1 MSRVVLATRVFAPE
15 PAAAALRLRGLAHAL
30 AMDGHDVTVLTSRF
44 GSLRGSVTDEGVL
57 IKRFP
62 VLRDSAGAVRGYAQY
77 MSFDIPLFFRLLT
90 CRRPDAVVVEP
101 PPTTGSVAR
110 IACSLR
116 RIPYVYYACDIL
128 SDAAEAEHMK
138 PLVVR
143 VLRSIERFALT
154 GAEHVIAVSE
164 GVAQRAQEL
173 GAANVSVVPNGV
185 QTQELLDRTPLPDG
199 FPHAGGPVYLY
210 AGTASSL
217 QSPDVF
223 IRAFPRV
230 KTVFPKAVLVFLG
243 QGNAWDDLV
252 ELGRA
257 ASTDIVFHEPVP
269 PDQAQR
275 WYASADVS
283 LASIRP
289 GGYDYAYPTKIL
301 VSLAQ
306 GTPVVYI
313 GQGPP
318 ANDIRNS
325 GLGRTAGFSPDEVA
339 DAMIQAGNMALHRG
353 TDERQRLRQWV
364 VSHRSLPATSR
375 RAAQVVAQAF

>member
-15 PAAAALRLRGLAHAL
+15 PAAAAIRLHGLAHAL
-30 AMDGHDVTVLTSRF
+30 AMDGHNVTVLTSRF

-154 GAEHVIAVSE
+154 GAERVIAVSE
-164 GVAQRAQEL
+164 GVAQRAREL

-252 ELGRA
+252 ELGRTT
-257 ASTDIVFHEPVP
+257 SMDIVFHEPVP

-318 ANDIRNS
+318 ANDIRKSN
-325 GLGRTAGFSPDEVA
+325 LGRTSGFSPDEVA
-339 DAMIQAGNMALHRG
+339 DAMIQAGNMAMHREAG
-353 TDERQRLRQWV
+353 ERERLRQWV
-364 VSHRSLPATSR
+364 ISHRSLPATSR